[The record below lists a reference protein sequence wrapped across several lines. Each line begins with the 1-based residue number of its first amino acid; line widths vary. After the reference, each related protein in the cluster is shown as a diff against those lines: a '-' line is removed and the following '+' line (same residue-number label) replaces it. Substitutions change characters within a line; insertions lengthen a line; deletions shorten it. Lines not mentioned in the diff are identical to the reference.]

1 MSLQPTINKPQE
13 RESNI
18 ELLRIILML
27 MIIGYHLLVHGGN
40 VGPLDGDYYIT
51 SDSSVAY
58 LLLKSFLVI
67 SVNSFVFLSGYY
79 RINFKIKPFLS
90 LIFQT
95 IFYSLTIHL
104 VVDALTSQQVSTLD
118 YLTALFPFFL
128 NSWWY
133 ITAYLALYLLSPL
146 LNSAIDAFTKNQF
159 LFVVISMTAINLVGG
174 FSESVGEIVGNN
186 KGHSLINF
194 IHIYLIAQYIR
205 KYEHLDNLTKHSSAV
220 YFGTSLLVFVLAF
233 LSITQ
238 LDQLGVKRIFA
249 YNNPLVLLAAISFFF
264 IFKNINIRSKII
276 NNISPYVLGVYLF
289 HDHPLTREHLIEYL
303 FDISQSSSAFLHFL
317 NLLLITLLIFLAGFI
332 IDKIRSLLL
341 TPIILYLIER
351 FRLERVER
359 IFKMRPR

>member
-1 MSLQPTINKPQE
+1 MSLHINLSIPKE

-27 MIIGYHLLVHGGN
+27 MIIGYHLLVHGGE
-40 VGPLDGDYYIT
+40 VGAQDSDYYIT
-51 SDSSVAY
+51 NESSVAY

-67 SVNSFVFLSGYY
+67 SVNSFVFISGYY
-79 RINFKIKPFLS
+79 RINFKIKPFLT

-95 IFYSLTIHL
+95 VFYSLTIHL
-104 VVDALTSQQVSTLD
+104 VVDALTSQQVNALD
-118 YLTALFPFFL
+118 YLKALFPFFL

-146 LNSAIDAFTKNQF
+146 LNSAIDAFTKKQF
-159 LFVVISMTAINLVGG
+159 LFVVISMTVINLVGG
-174 FSESVGEIVGNN
+174 LSESVGEIVGNN
-186 KGHSLINF
+186 KGHSLLNL
-194 IHIYLIAQYIR
+194 IHIYLIAQYIH
-205 KYEHLDNLTKHSSAV
+205 KYAHLDNLKKHSSAV
-220 YFGTSLLVFVLAF
+220 YISLSLLVFILAF

-249 YNNPLVLLAAISFFF
+249 YNNPLVILAAISFFF
-264 IFKNINIRSKII
+264 IFKNIQIRSKII

-303 FDISQSSSAFLHFL
+303 FDVSQSSLAFVHFL
-317 NLLLITLLIFLAGFI
+317 NLLVITLLIFLAGFI

-341 TPIILYLIER
+341 TPVILYLIER
-351 FRLERVER
+351 FQLERVEQ